1 MEIKIED
8 YLSDIDIKQI
18 VEQEVRSQVRL
29 MIGNNETSFVNKLTK
44 SLTKEEVQKLIPNFE
59 ELLNEHIKEQI
70 ASIKL
75 TELFWESFGWRS
87 TGNKL
92 INKVLAQN
100 EDLIAAKVKEIFK
113 TT

>member
-18 VEQEVRSQVRL
+18 VEQEVRNQVPL